1 MYRFNVEKDENILKK
16 GLASLHIEDAT
27 LSGALYLT
35 NKRLVFVGHI
45 LGGNAAKKEV
55 SVPLTMIASV
65 KGGKTALIIPNAVD
79 VVTTA
84 DEKLQLV
91 LRDRRDWLTAIE
103 QELSGLKK

>member
-1 MYRFNVEKDENILKK
+1 MYSFTVNKDEKIIKK

-35 NKRLVFVGHI
+35 NIRLVFVGHI

-55 SVPLTMIASV
+55 SVPLTRIVSV
-65 KGGKTALIIPNAVD
+65 KGSRTALIIPNAVD
-79 VVTTA
+79 IVTTA

-91 LRDRRDWLTAIE
+91 LRDRRQWLTAIE
-103 QELSGLKK
+103 QGLSSLK